1 MEEDDLMSEVKVYAH
16 RGASGYA
23 LENTWSAFYKAC
35 EFGVGIELDVQ
46 ITKDGVVVVYHDDNL
61 RRLTGVDAGIETL
74 DYEEIK
80 DLPVGRRWLRKFQH
94 HQMPLAY
101 EVFQWAK
108 KKGIPLNIELK
119 SSFAKNTKGP
129 QILAAMLEGMKDIH
143 LSSFNAELLK
153 EMKNLMP
160 STEMAWIIKKNVQLS
175 RIKEM
180 EWVDSIHLHK
190 RLLAKTVKADILKL
204 NKNVRLYGVLGSES
218 LMKRLDPQLVGIITN
233 YPDRVK
239 RKIASPL
246 IG

>member
-1 MEEDDLMSEVKVYAH
+1 MILLSEVKVYAH

-23 LENTWSAFYKAC
+23 LENTWNAFFKAC

-61 RRLTGVDAGIETL
+61 RRLTGINAGIETL
-74 DYEEIK
+74 AYEEIK
-80 DLPVGRRWLRKFQH
+80 ELRVGRKWMRNFAH

-108 KKGIPLNIELK
+108 KKKIPLNVELK
-119 SSFAKNTKGP
+119 ESFAKNSKGP
-129 QILAAMLEGMKDIH
+129 QILAAMLEGMEDIH
-143 LSSFNAELLK
+143 LSSFNPQLLK
-153 EMKNLMP
+153 DMKKLMP
-160 STEMAWIIKKNVQLS
+160 STEMAWIIKKNAQLS
-175 RIKEM
+175 RIQEM
-180 EWVDSIHLHK
+180 DWVDSIHLHK
-190 RLLAKTVKADILKL
+190 RLLAKSLCDEIVKLDK
-204 NKNVRLYGVLGSES
+204 KVRLYGILGSES
-218 LMKRLDPQLVGIITN
+218 LIDRLEPQMVGIITN

>member
-1 MEEDDLMSEVKVYAH
+1 MSEVKVYAH

-23 LENTWSAFYKAC
+23 LENTWNAFLKAC

-61 RRLTGVDAGIETL
+61 RRLTGVNAGIETL
-74 DYEEIK
+74 AYEELK
-80 DLPVGRRWLRKFQH
+80 ELRVGRKWMRSFQH

-108 KKGIPLNIELK
+108 KKKIPLNVELK
-119 SSFAKNTKGP
+119 ESFAKNPKGP
-129 QILAAMLEGMKDIH
+129 QILAAMLEGMEDIH
-143 LSSFNAELLK
+143 LSSFNPKLLK
-153 EMKNLMP
+153 EMKKLMP
-160 STEMAWIIKKNVQLS
+160 STEMAWIIKKSAQLS
-175 RIKEM
+175 RVSEM

-190 RLLAKTVKADILKL
+190 RFFDKAYSTDIVKL
-204 NKNVRLYGVLGSES
+204 NKKVRLYGILGSES
-218 LMKRLDPQLVGIITN
+218 LMNHLNPQMVGIITN

-246 IG
+246 MG

>member
-1 MEEDDLMSEVKVYAH
+1 MILLSEVKVYAH

-23 LENTWSAFYKAC
+23 LENTWNAFLKAC

-61 RRLTGVDAGIETL
+61 RRLTGVNAGIETL
-74 DYEEIK
+74 AYEELK
-80 DLPVGRRWLRKFQH
+80 ELRVGRKWMRSFQH

-108 KKGIPLNIELK
+108 KKKIPLNVELK
-119 SSFAKNTKGP
+119 ESFAKNPKGP
-129 QILAAMLEGMKDIH
+129 QILAAMLEGMEDIH
-143 LSSFNAELLK
+143 LSSFNPKLLK
-153 EMKNLMP
+153 EMKKLMP
-160 STEMAWIIKKNVQLS
+160 STEMAWIIKKSAQLS
-175 RIKEM
+175 RVSEM

-190 RLLAKTVKADILKL
+190 RFFDKAYSTDIVKL
-204 NKNVRLYGVLGSES
+204 NKKVRLYGILGSES
-218 LMKRLDPQLVGIITN
+218 LMNHLNPQMVGIITN

-246 IG
+246 MG

>member
-1 MEEDDLMSEVKVYAH
+1 MSEVKVYAH

-23 LENTWSAFYKAC
+23 LENTWNAFFKAC

-61 RRLTGVDAGIETL
+61 RRLTGVNAGIETL
-74 DYEEIK
+74 AYEEIK
-80 DLPVGRRWLRKFQH
+80 ELRIGRKWLRSFEH

-108 KKGIPLNIELK
+108 KKKIPLNVELK
-119 SSFAKNTKGP
+119 GSFAKNPKGP
-129 QILAAMLEGMKDIH
+129 QILAAMLEGMEDVH
-143 LSSFNAELLK
+143 LSSFNPQLLN
-153 EMKNLMP
+153 EMKKLMP

-180 EWVDSIHLHK
+180 DWVDSIHLHK
-190 RLLAKTVKADILKL
+190 RLISKSFWLDILKL
-204 NKNVRLYGVLGSES
+204 DKKVRLYGVIGSES
-218 LMKRLDPQLVGIITN
+218 LIDRLDPQTVGIITN

-239 RKIASPL
+239 RKIASNPT
-246 IG
+246 G